1 MVYSSTM
8 PPEPALRAF
17 LDEEVIPL
25 LVARFL
31 REHGA
36 ANSRHERSEAGHAR
50 RAAARHGRGA
60 PRSPCPPRALT
71 SELTAMAGVLRGQ
84 VDDRLTECCT

>member
-50 RAAARHGRGA
+50 RAVRGVNYFCRLA
-60 PRSPCPPRALT
+60 TTISAGEGSAKECWPRP
-71 SELTAMAGVLRGQ
+71 
-84 VDDRLTECCT
+84 DRTR